1 MSAVNLHEFNYLSKR
16 HNYFMTNNRENGF
29 PSLNKNSVLLRK
41 ILTNKEPN
49 SIEKPIRYTEIKPR
63 KFVSF
68 TKPENISYKE
78 NYQTPIIVRK
88 VKNNTNNNRIM
99 NKGYQ
104 NTFYNSDIK
113 NNISPYRFNPKI
125 TLDKNIIDSNC
136 VKIPINIYNRN
147 ANSIDFNNHHSRVF
161 SNSSNLNDSEKKMGV
176 LSFKGR
182 KIFTSNSFYG
192 LKNEA
197 FISPIKDERSN
208 INKETELFRNPEEL
222 KKKKE
227 EIYQRKMK
235 RESSAIKRE
244 ILEKEKDKDIKENR
258 IDIEF
263 NKKNTSSYK
272 TDNEKPK
279 KPINQKKMKI
289 LPLSQK
295 VLNNN
300 KKQINNRF
308 KSNES
313 NITNQLSQINRIN
326 IKGRNQSSLY
336 SSSQFNNRR
345 RLINYKNRTSNF
357 PNLSEANVKND
368 KLDKE
373 ASLVNKNNNLYYKK
387 NIYIS
392 NNMQNS
398 PVKNNRNYNI
408 NNKIRENLDYLR
420 KSKKAEIKLD
430 TNANEQK
437 SNNNS
442 KNYSFDRHNRPYRFI
457 TKKKF
462 VEDFTRPNLT
472 IYSHD
477 KKVSIRVH
485 TLQNINE
492 SFLGK
497 SNTKDK
503 LKMQRVISIDF
514 KNNNKNI
521 KYFKNNTLSKKL
533 KELKPLT
540 SIKEEEEK
548 SRREH
553 PKSKLIKVE
562 TNIEKKEKLFNQNKI
577 MERYLRSSEN
587 KK

>member
-1 MSAVNLHEFNYLSKR
+1 MSAVNLHEFNHLSKR

-29 PSLNKNSVLLRK
+29 PSLNKNSIFLRK

-63 KFVSF
+63 KFVRF

-99 NKGYQ
+99 NQGYQ
-104 NTFYNSDIK
+104 KTFYNSDIK

-125 TLDKNIIDSNC
+125 TLDKNIIESNC
-136 VKIPINIYNRN
+136 YKIPINVYNRN
-147 ANSIDFNNHHSRVF
+147 ANSIDFYNPHSRVF
-161 SNSSNLNDSEKKMGV
+161 SNSSNLLNDSEKRMRV

-192 LKNEA
+192 LNNET
-197 FISPIKDERSN
+197 FNSPIKNERNN
-208 INKETELFRNPEEL
+208 INKETELFRNTEEL
-222 KKKKE
+222 KKKRE

-244 ILEKEKDKDIKENR
+244 IFKKEKDKDIKEKR
-258 IDIEF
+258 IDIQF
-263 NKKNTSSYK
+263 NRKNTSSCK
-272 TDNEKPK
+272 TDNEKPL
-279 KPINQKKMKI
+279 NQKKMKI

-295 VLNNN
+295 LINNN
-300 KKQINNRF
+300 KKKINNRF

-313 NITNQLSQINRIN
+313 NITNQSSQINPLN
-326 IKGRNQSSLY
+326 IKSRNQSSLF
-336 SSSQFNNRR
+336 SSSQLNNRR
-345 RLINYKNRTSNF
+345 RLINYKNRTTHF
-357 PNLSEANVKND
+357 PNLSEVNANNNT
-368 KLDKE
+368 LDKD
-373 ASLVNKNNNLYYKK
+373 ASLVNNNNNNNLYYKK

-392 NNMQNS
+392 NNIQNS

-408 NNKIRENLDYLR
+408 NNKIKENLDYLR
-420 KSKKAEIKLD
+420 KSKNAEIELD

-437 SNNNS
+437 SKTNS
-442 KNYSFDRHNRPYRFI
+442 KIYSNDRHNRPYRFI

-514 KNNNKNI
+514 KNNHKNI
-521 KYFKNNTLSKKL
+521 KYFKNNTLSQKI

-548 SRREH
+548 SRREQ

-562 TNIEKKEKLFNQNKI
+562 TNMEKKERPFNQNKI
-577 MERYLRSSEN
+577 RARYLRRSE
-587 KK
+587 K